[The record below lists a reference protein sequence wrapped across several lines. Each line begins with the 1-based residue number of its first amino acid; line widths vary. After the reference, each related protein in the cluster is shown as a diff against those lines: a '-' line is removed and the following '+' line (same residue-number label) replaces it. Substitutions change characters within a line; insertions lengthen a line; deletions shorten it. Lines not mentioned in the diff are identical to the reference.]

1 MNVLLRYLVALFL
14 FCLCIKT
21 AYPQMPK
28 LDSLLQAVRD
38 YAKED
43 TSKVKLLNDIA
54 FFQQYSDPG
63 EGLRYAEMA
72 VALSTKI
79 KYDAGLAR
87 AYYVMGVD
95 YLRLDQVAK
104 TLEALQ
110 KAAKMYEAKNKLT
123 DLAKVYNT
131 IGAAYLPHKEHYND
145 ALVYLNKA
153 VALHDKQGDKQLL
166 PHSLLNMA
174 LLYKRMD
181 SAAPAL
187 QRFNEALL
195 LFKQYAPDNKQ
206 LEARIYGG
214 LGDAYIEF
222 SAAALQ
228 GIGFTGNKYDTALYY
243 VQKALAAFI
252 ELGSE
257 DGRTANYRRL
267 GTIYLAQKKYALAFK
282 NASIAKQ
289 IAQQG
294 GFLSME
300 ADAVTVLSETNAAS
314 GHYDSAYA
322 YLKQYVVLN
331 DSLLND
337 EKERELI
344 QKEMQYHFNKK
355 EDSLHFE
362 NALLSKNNSLSKLQL
377 RQQWLYSA
385 ATLLLLLGLGGFL
398 YYRNRSKQAKLTLQL
413 EKERSEQ
420 KQRES
425 EFERKVSD
433 AALHSLRSQMN
444 PHFIFNCLNSI
455 KLYAVENNQD
465 AATAYLGKFSRLMR
479 LVLENSKSDR
489 ITLQQE
495 IETLQL
501 YMEME
506 AMRFKEK
513 LHHEINIADN
523 VDLEYIEIPPML
535 IQPYVE
541 NAIWHG
547 LMPKEDGGVIVLN
560 FSCGDNDLK
569 ITVTDN
575 GVGRGRST
583 ELKRQSTTAHKSF
596 GMSITHERIELINQM
611 YKTNISVIIND
622 LFDEQGNANGT
633 EIIMDIP
640 IE

>member
-1 MNVLLRYLVALFL
+1 MILRYTSTLFL
-14 FCLCIKT
+14 FCLCYNIT
-21 AYPQMPK
+21 YAQAPK
-28 LDSLLQAVRD
+28 LDSLLQVERA
-38 YAKED
+38 YARED
-43 TSKVKLLNDIA
+43 TTRIKLLNDIA
-54 FFQQYSDPG
+54 FFQQYADPA
-63 EGLRYAEMA
+63 EGVRYAEMA
-72 VALSTKI
+72 IALATKL
-79 KYDAGLAR
+79 KNDPGLAR

-95 YLRLDQVAK
+95 YLRLDQVSK
-104 TLEALQ
+104 TLEYLQ
-110 KAAKMYEAKNKLT
+110 KAAKMYESQHKLSE
-123 DLAKVYNT
+123 LAKVYNT
-131 IGAAYLPHKEHYND
+131 IGAAYLPHKEHYQD
-145 ALVYLNKA
+145 ALVYLDKA
-153 VALHDKQGDKQLL
+153 IAIYNKQGDQQLL
-166 PHSLLNMA
+166 PHSILNKA
-174 LLYKRMD
+174 ILYKRMD
-181 SAAPAL
+181 SVAASL
-187 QRFNEALL
+187 QHFNEVLR
-195 LFKQYAPDNKQ
+195 LFKQYTPDNKQ

-222 SAAALQ
+222 SEPALRAA
-228 GIGFTGNKYDTALYY
+228 GITGQQYDSASYY
-243 VQKALAAFI
+243 VQKALSVFN

-267 GTIYLAQKKYALAFK
+267 ATIYLAQKKYTLAFD
-282 NASIAKQ
+282 NAITARQ

-294 GFLSME
+294 GFLAME
-300 ADAVTVLSETNAAS
+300 ADATTVLSEINAAT
-314 GHYDSAYA
+314 GHYDSAFA
-322 YLKQYVVLN
+322 YLKRYVVLN

-344 QKEMQYHFNKK
+344 QKEMQYHFDKK

-362 NALLSKNNSLSKLQL
+362 NELLSKNNTLSKLQL

-385 ATLLLLLGLGGFL
+385 AALLLLLVLGGFL
-398 YYRNRSKQAKLTLQL
+398 YYRNRNKQATLILQL
-413 EKERSEQ
+413 EKERAEQ

-455 KLYAVENNQD
+455 KLYAVENNRD
-465 AATAYLGKFSRLMR
+465 AATEYLGKFSRLMR

-489 ITLQQE
+489 ISLQQE

-513 LHHEINIADN
+513 LHREINIADN

-547 LMPKEDGGVIVLN
+547 LMPKEEGGAIVLSFN
-560 FSCGDNDLK
+560 CQDNNLR

-575 GVGRGRST
+575 GVGRARSA
-583 ELKRQSTTAHKSF
+583 ELRRQSATAHKSF

-611 YKTNISVIIND
+611 YKTNISVIVND
-622 LFDEQGNANGT
+622 LYDGQGIARGT
-633 EIIMDIP
+633 EVIMDLP

>member
-1 MNVLLRYLVALFL
+1 MILRYTSTLFL
-14 FCLCIKT
+14 LCLCVNNSY
-21 AYPQMPK
+21 AQAPK
-28 LDSLLQAVRD
+28 LDSLLKAAQD
-38 YAKED
+38 YTKED
-43 TSKVKLLNDIA
+43 TNRVKLLNDIA
-54 FFQQYSDPG
+54 FYEQYVDPG
-63 EGLRYAEMA
+63 KGLPYAEMA
-72 VALSTKI
+72 IVLATKI
-79 KYDAGLAR
+79 NYESGLAR
-87 AYYVMGVD
+87 AYYVMGID
-95 YLRLDQVAK
+95 YLRLDQVSK
-104 TLEALQ
+104 TLEYLQ
-110 KAAKMYEAKNKLT
+110 KAAKMYESQKKLT

-131 IGAAYLPHKEHYND
+131 MGAAYLPYKEHYND
-145 ALVYLNKA
+145 ALVYLQKA
-153 VALHDKQGDKQLL
+153 VAIYNLQGGNQLL
-166 PHSLLNMA
+166 PHSILNMA
-174 LLYKRMD
+174 LVYKRMD
-181 SAAPAL
+181 SAALSL
-187 QRFNEALL
+187 QYFNEALK
-195 LFKQYAPDNKQ
+195 LFNQYSADNKQ

-222 SAAALQ
+222 SAPALQ
-228 GIGFTGNKYDTALYY
+228 ATGFTGDKYDTALYY
-243 VQKALAAFI
+243 VQKALAVFN

-257 DGRTANYRRL
+257 DGKTANYRRL
-267 GTIYLAQKKYALAFK
+267 ATIYLAQKKYPLALDNAFM
-282 NASIAKQ
+282 AKQ
-289 IAQQG
+289 IADKG
-294 GFLSME
+294 GFLAMK
-300 ADAVTVLSETNAAS
+300 ADAVTVMSEINAAA
-314 GHYDSAYA
+314 GHFDSAYA
-322 YLKQYVVLN
+322 YLQQYVVLN

-344 QKEMQYHFNKK
+344 QKEMQYHFDKK

-362 NALLSKNNSLSKLQL
+362 NALLSKNNALSKLQL

-385 ATLLLLLGLGGFL
+385 AALLLLLGLGGFL
-398 YYRNRSKQAKLTLQL
+398 YYRNRNKQVKLTLQL
-413 EKERSEQ
+413 EKERAEQ

-495 IETLQL
+495 VETLQL
-501 YMEME
+501 YIEME

-513 LHHEINIADN
+513 LHHEIKIADN
-523 VDLEYIEIPPML
+523 VDLDYIEIPPML

-547 LMPKEDGGVIVLN
+547 LMPKEDGGTLVVSFN
-560 FSCGDNDLK
+560 CQDDNLR

-575 GVGRGRST
+575 GVGRARSA

-611 YKTNISVIIND
+611 YKTNISVTVND
-622 LFDEQGNANGT
+622 LHDAQGGAAGT
-633 EIIMDIP
+633 EIVMNIP